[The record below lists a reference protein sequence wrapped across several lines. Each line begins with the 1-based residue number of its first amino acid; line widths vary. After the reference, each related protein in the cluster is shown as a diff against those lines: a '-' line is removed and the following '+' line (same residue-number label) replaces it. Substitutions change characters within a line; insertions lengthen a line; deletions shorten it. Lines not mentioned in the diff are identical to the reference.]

1 MMPMDKKREDWL
13 KMINEIMNDI
23 ASDEEENGYM
33 KRYEEFKKRKKG
45 DRSIKLLFAEACE
58 DCVVNGICSKSFID
72 GTVCDK
78 LINHLRGLIDENQD
92 RVCNE

>member
-1 MMPMDKKREDWL
+1 MMTMDKKIEDCV
-13 KMINEIMNDI
+13 KKINEIMNDI

-45 DRSIKLLFAEACE
+45 DRSIKLLFSELCE
-58 DCVVNGICSKSFID
+58 NCVVNGICSKSFID

-78 LINHLRGLIDENQD
+78 LRNHLRRMIDEN
-92 RVCNE
+92 VIYKE